1 MSTEKVLDILLLVV
15 GSSVFS
21 IVETL
26 LVARKSAGVDG
37 VLRYFDHYFFIPLLY
52 QVGRSLTLPVWL
64 VKKRWTPIHGE
75 DTIVVVEVE
84 KRMRPVYLLPSA
96 LLSLSSQALLYM
108 GLILTRKEKIQ
119 NYNLSQIQNPRETH
133 SYKSIL

>member
-15 GSSVFS
+15 VSSVYS

-37 VLRYFDHYFFIPLLY
+37 VLRYFDHYFFIPLLF

-64 VKKRWTPIHGE
+64 MKKRWAPSNGE
-75 DTIVVVEVE
+75 DVSV
-84 KRMRPVYLLPSA
+84 K
-96 LLSLSSQALLYM
+96 
-108 GLILTRKEKIQ
+108 
-119 NYNLSQIQNPRETH
+119 
-133 SYKSIL
+133 